1 MNQHKKHRQSLET
14 EQKALEINLDD
25 KIYGTFA
32 EIGAGQEVARYFFQV
47 GAAAGT
53 IAKTMSAYD
62 KVYSDEIYGSE
73 PNGRYVCE
81 SRLYKMLDHEFELME
96 TRLKNERVNTN
107 FFAFA
112 DTVAAMNFSRTIKGE
127 GWLGLR
133 FQLRP
138 GGKTNDLVIHVK
150 MLDNDNKLQQQ
161 AIGILGVNLIYA
173 VFRYSHE
180 VEILIQSLMDSL
192 HGRVSIDMIRLSGED
207 FKNID
212 NRLLSL
218 WLIKHK
224 MSQVAMFGPDK
235 RNLHP
240 SEFLYRK
247 NILVVRGSF
256 RPVTLVNEDMIN
268 ASWQQFRNEKDVDPK
283 KSYLLTEITLDNLML
298 EGPLDEKDFLDRA
311 DLLCALGQTVMI
323 SNCEQHQKLIDYFSD
338 FKINKLGLV
347 IGVKQ
352 LLDTVNEKYYN
363 NLDGRLLTAFGELFT
378 RNVTVYVYPLL
389 QEGSDTLMN
398 ADNMPVPDGVKFLY
412 KHLLDS
418 CHIVD
423 IRDFHAENLHIY
435 SKQVLKMIKHDE
447 EGWEEMVPE
456 KVVKLVRE
464 KCLFEFPAQSLTFE
478 Y

>member
-1 MNQHKKHRQSLET
+1 MNHHKKHRQSLET

-25 KIYGTFA
+25 RVYGTFA

-53 IAKTMSAYD
+53 VAKTMSAYD
-62 KVYSDEIYGSE
+62 KVYSDEIYGPE

-96 TRLKNERVNTN
+96 TRLKHERPNTN

-112 DTVAAMNFSRTIKGE
+112 DTVAAMNFSKTIKGE

-133 FQLRP
+133 FQLKP
-138 GGKTNDLVIHVK
+138 GGKTSDLVIHVK

-161 AIGILGVNLIYA
+161 AIGVLGVNLLYG
-173 VFRYSHE
+173 VYRYSHD

-192 HGRVSIDMIRLSGED
+192 HGRVSIDMIRLSGGD
-207 FKNID
+207 FKDID

-224 MSQVAMFGPDK
+224 MSDVAMFGPDK

-247 NILVVRGSF
+247 NLLVVRGSF

-268 ASWQQFRNEKDVDPK
+268 ASWAQFRSEKDVDAK

-298 EGPLDEKDFLDRA
+298 EGALDEQDFLDRA
-311 DLLCALGQTVMI
+311 DLLCALGQTVII
-323 SNCEQHQKLIDYFSD
+323 SNCEQHQKLIDYYSD
-338 FKINKLGLV
+338 FKIQKLGLV
-347 IGVKQ
+347 VGVKQ

-389 QEGSDTLMN
+389 QEGSDTLMT
-398 ADNMPVPDGVKFLY
+398 AENMPVPDGVKFLY

-418 CHIVD
+418 RHVVD
-423 IRDFHAENLHIY
+423 IQDFHAESLHIY
-435 SKQVLKMIKHDE
+435 STLVLKMIKHDE
-447 EGWEEMVPE
+447 EGWDAMVPD
-456 KVVKLVRE
+456 KVAKLVRE

>member
-1 MNQHKKHRQSLET
+1 MGTTKNYRQSLET

-53 IAKTMSAYD
+53 VAKTMSAYD
-62 KVYSDEIYGSE
+62 KVYSDEIYGPE
-73 PNGRYVCE
+73 PMGRYVCE

-96 TRLKNERVNTN
+96 TRLKHERPNTN

-112 DTVAAMNFSRTIKGE
+112 DTVAAINFSKTIKGE

-133 FQLRP
+133 FQLKP

-161 AIGILGVNLIYA
+161 ATGVLGVNLIYG
-173 VFRYSHE
+173 VFRYSDN
-180 VEILIQSLMDSL
+180 VEMLLQSLMDSL
-192 HGRVSIDMIRLSGED
+192 HGRVSIDMIRLSGPD
-207 FKNID
+207 FKDID

-224 MSQVAMFGPDK
+224 MSDVAMFGPDK
-235 RNLHP
+235 RNVHP

-247 NILVVRGSF
+247 NVLVVRGSF

-268 ASWQQFRNEKDVDPK
+268 ASWEQFRSEKDVDAR
-283 KSYLLTEITLDNLML
+283 KSFLLTEITLDNLRL
-298 EGPLDEKDFLDRA
+298 EGELDEQDFLDRA

-323 SNCEQHQKLIDYFSD
+323 TNCEQHQKLIAYFAEY
-338 FKINKLGLV
+338 KTPKLGMV
-347 IGVKQ
+347 VGVKQ
-352 LLDTVNEKYYN
+352 LLDTINEKYYN
-363 NLDGRLLTAFGELFT
+363 NQDGRLLTAFGELFT
-378 RNVTVYVYPLL
+378 RNVTVYAYPIL
-389 QEGSDTLMN
+389 QEGSNETMT
-398 ADNMPVPDGVKFLY
+398 AENMPVPDGVKFLY
-412 KHLLDS
+412 RHLLDS
-418 CHIVD
+418 QQVVD
-423 IRDFHAENLHIY
+423 IKNYNNESLHIY
-435 SKQVLKMIKHDE
+435 SKQVLKMIEHNT
-447 EGWEEMVPE
+447 EGWDEMVPD
-456 KVVKLVRE
+456 KVAKLVRE
-464 KCLFEFPAQSLTFE
+464 KCLFGFPAQSLTFE